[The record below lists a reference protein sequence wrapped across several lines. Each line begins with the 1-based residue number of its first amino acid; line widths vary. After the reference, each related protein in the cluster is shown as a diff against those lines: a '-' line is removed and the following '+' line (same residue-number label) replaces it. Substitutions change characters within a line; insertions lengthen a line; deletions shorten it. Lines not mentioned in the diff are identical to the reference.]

1 MIVSYMAT
9 EKIAITVDEG
19 LLAEVERLRHRT
31 GESRSA
37 VFNRA
42 VRQLIRLREHEE
54 RVSRYVEAYRKY
66 PETAEEIDAAE
77 QLATESLRHVGAW
90 DEG

>member
-1 MIVSYMAT
+1 MPT
-9 EKIAITVDEG
+9 EKIAITVDAE
-19 LLAEVERLRHRT
+19 LLAEVERLRERT

-42 VRQLIRLREHEE
+42 VRQLMRVREHEE
-54 RVSRYVEAYRKY
+54 RVSRYVEAYRAH
-66 PETAEEIDAAE
+66 PETAREVEDAD
-77 QLATESLRHVGAW
+77 QLARESLRHAGAW